1 MRSPHSPQVSS
12 FAAAEAHRRVTEEC
26 LREIQISPGARSRV
40 LADVVLA
47 DGIVTPVAH
56 KLGRTP
62 IWVKESCVRGA
73 VATGRVEEVRDGSH
87 DRTRVVA
94 LRAVGYGGPITVD
107 VWVA

>member
-12 FAAAEAHRRVTEEC
+12 LAAAEAARRVTEEC
-26 LREIQISPGARSRV
+26 LREIQISPAAGARV
-40 LADVVLA
+40 IENVVLA

-62 IWVKESCVRGA
+62 VWVKESCVRGA
-73 VATGRVEEVRDGSH
+73 VATGRIEEVRDGSH

-94 LRAVGYGGPITVD
+94 LKATGFGGPITIEMLVM
-107 VWVA
+107 